1 MASLQYAFL
10 LLAEAEAAAEAEA
23 LVAYFLVL
31 AAAVV
36 K

>member
-10 LLAEAEAAAEAEA
+10 LWAEVAEVAAAS
-23 LVAYFLVL
+23 VAYFLVL

>member
-1 MASLQYAFL
+1 MVFLQYAFL
-10 LLAEAEAAAEAEA
+10 LWAEVAEVAAV